1 MIDILVTARDVV
13 DISVDYLEVPAS
25 WIHPRCAN
33 AHNCLGP
40 TLGR

>member
-25 WIHPRCAN
+25 WIHPRCAD
-33 AHNCLGP
+33 AHNCFEL
-40 TLGR
+40 TLER